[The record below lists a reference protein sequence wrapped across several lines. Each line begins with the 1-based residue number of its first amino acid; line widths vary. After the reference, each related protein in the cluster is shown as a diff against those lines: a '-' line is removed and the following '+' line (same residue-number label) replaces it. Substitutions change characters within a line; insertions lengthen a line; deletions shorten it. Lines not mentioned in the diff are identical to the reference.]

1 MVNLALMIRIK
12 YNAPSITFNNL
23 SWFILLD
30 KLTVNDFDFIHIWI
44 KIYRSYLS
52 DVHFTLSGKQRSSV

>member
-23 SWFILLD
+23 SWFILLG

-44 KIYRSYLS
+44 KIYRS
-52 DVHFTLSGKQRSSV
+52 